1 MAERESKPREPSP
14 AFYGGYAY
22 LPNTGSRLSSAG
34 GGTNPP
40 AQIRVQIQPLVGF
53 FCVTC

>member
-34 GGTNPP
+34 G
-40 AQIRVQIQPLVGF
+40 AQTLRRRFEFRFSL
-53 FCVTC
+53 